1 MTKARTL
8 ADNFAADINAITAG
22 TGISGG
28 GTSGTVTVT
37 NSMATAIDA
46 KGDLVVGTGADT
58 FSRLAVA
65 STAGYLLAVDSGE
78 ATGLKWAAPAGGG
91 KVLQVVQ
98 TETSSASSVTS
109 ATFTDSGLSGSITP
123 SSASSKILVM
133 TMQPIAISRNSNPV
147 SARFRL
153 LRNSTTIWDGN
164 GSGGGGF
171 RVFAVAVQNDGL
183 DLNALQNISYLDSP
197 STTSAIT
204 YKTQMRVQTASDAET
219 VTAQAAGR
227 PSTIILMEIGA

>member
-1 MTKARTL
+1 
-8 ADNFAADINAITAG
+8 
-22 TGISGG
+22 
-28 GTSGTVTVT
+28 
-37 NSMATAIDA
+37 
-46 KGDLVVGTGADT
+46 
-58 FSRLAVA
+58 
-65 STAGYLLAVDSGE
+65 
-78 ATGLKWAAPAGGG
+78 
-91 KVLQVVQ
+91 
-98 TETSSASSVTS
+98 
-109 ATFTDSGLSGSITP
+109 
-123 SSASSKILVM
+123 M

-153 LRNSTTIWDGN
+153 LRDSTTIWDGN

-171 RVFAVAVQNDGL
+171 RVFATAVTNDGL

-197 STTSAIT
+197 NTTSAIT